1 MGEGGWRMLVFWWG
15 VFRVVCIL
23 GVVLGSRLDCF
34 LALLPYDRGGTIC
47 YFSVNI
53 RDRVPGHM
61 VLDAFC
67 PNKTDFFFENFE
79 N

>member
-1 MGEGGWRMLVFWWG
+1 MATIPQELVTGIPQFVLLLML
-15 VFRVVCIL
+15 R
-23 GVVLGSRLDCF
+23 
-34 LALLPYDRGGTIC
+34 ALIRGGTIC

-53 RDRVPGHM
+53 RDRFLGPM

-67 PNKTDFFFENFE
+67 HNKIENNFENFE